1 VPGDTG
7 EYEWSGF
14 RRMSELPRAYN
25 PATHFIA
32 TANHN
37 ILPPGYTVPLG
48 YEWALAFRFHRIEEM
63 LRAKKKFTVEDFER
77 LQQDVASL
85 PARRFQAVLRNWTP
99 EPGSREAK
107 AVKLLLAWD
116 TNLSAESAAALIY
129 EYWMAQLPRGV
140 FGPDL
145 GPDVDL
151 ETVLRTIEEKPDPK
165 VLAASIG
172 AALDQAQRQF
182 GPDMESWQWGRAH
195 QMYFRHPLGDRT
207 FDRGPIARPGD
218 ANTVNATSGSGFT
231 QTNGA
236 SYRQILDLSDWDHSV
251 MTNVPGESGDPESS
265 HYADLTDDWASG
277 RYHPMPFTRK
287 AVEASAAERVWL
299 RPKNAVEPH

>member
-1 VPGDTG
+1 
-7 EYEWSGF
+7 
-14 RRMSELPRAYN
+14 
-25 PATHFIA
+25 
-32 TANHN
+32 
-37 ILPPGYTVPLG
+37 
-48 YEWALAFRFHRIEEM
+48 
-63 LRAKKKFTVEDFER
+63 
-77 LQQDVASL
+77 
-85 PARRFQAVLRNWTP
+85 
-99 EPGSREAK
+99 
-107 AVKLLLAWD
+107 
-116 TNLSAESAAALIY
+116 
-129 EYWMAQLPRGV
+129 
-140 FGPDL
+140 
-145 GPDVDL
+145 
-151 ETVLRTIEEKPDPK
+151 
-165 VLAASIG
+165 
-172 AALDQAQRQF
+172 
-182 GPDMESWQWGRAH
+182 
-195 QMYFRHPLGDRT
+195 MYFHHPLGDRT